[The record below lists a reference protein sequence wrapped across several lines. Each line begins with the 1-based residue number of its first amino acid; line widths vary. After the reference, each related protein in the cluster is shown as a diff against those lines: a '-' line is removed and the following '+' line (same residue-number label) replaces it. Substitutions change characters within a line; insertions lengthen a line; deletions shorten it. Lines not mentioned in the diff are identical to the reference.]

1 MSGKSVGIIKEE
13 AQARS
18 QPKEQI
24 AVEYSSLIKSSEQ
37 INSATISRSTHLS
50 SSSIVSDLSL
60 SVKPKDS
67 EGGATAEGS
76 LAVDK
81 DDLNNKEPDEDSPCW
96 IGTDNLT
103 KSPFTPDACSNP
115 KFPENR
121 SEASRTLNPMAP
133 QYIPQYADRMLN
145 LKGSRFSNADEIWET
160 DREHSMML
168 KTGSLC
174 LLSREVIPSF
184 QVEED
189 ITSNRNMV
197 AGIEDV
203 SFNEALLHISEHI
216 STCSTVDFELMV
228 NRMHDLSEFIRKC
241 SENQAL
247 GEPLLRKI
255 QGIIQNL
262 SLCKGDTGPGR
273 SCSPPNMC
281 SSDALKV

>member
-24 AVEYSSLIKSSEQ
+24 AVEYSSLIKASEQ

-50 SSSIVSDLSL
+50 SSSTVSDLSL

-76 LAVDK
+76 LVVDK

-96 IGTDNLT
+96 RGTYNL
-103 KSPFTPDACSNP
+103 KFPFTPDACSNT

-121 SEASRTLNPMAP
+121 SEARGTLNPMAP

-145 LKGSRFSNADEIWET
+145 LKGSRSSNADEIWET
-160 DREHSMML
+160 DREHSMMV

-184 QVEED
+184 QGEED

-203 SFNEALLHISEHI
+203 SFNEALLHISEHM
-216 STCSTVDFELMV
+216 STCSAVDVELMV
-228 NRMHDLSEFIRKC
+228 NVMHDFSEFIRKC

-273 SCSPPNMC
+273 SCSPPNMS